1 MEWSALNEKRRSVN
15 FFDPSVTITASD
27 LQKIYEAAKLAP
39 SSFNLQPWKVV
50 AVLSKEEKEKLRAVA
65 MNQPKVTEASAVL
78 VLFGNTQQFLESRDV
93 LDDWVNK
100 GYLKAEAVPQ
110 VTATMQRL
118 YGGERALG
126 YASRNVGLFA
136 MNFMFAALDQGW
148 DTHPMDGFD
157 VEGVQKLFG
166 LDPKYVPVMLIAI
179 GRKRPDV
186 TLLPRGMRRSFEE
199 VFILR

>member
-27 LQKIYEAAKLAP
+27 LQKIYDAAKLAP

-78 VLFGNTQQFLESRDV
+78 VLFGNTQQFLECQDV
-93 LDDWVNK
+93 LDDRVTK

-110 VTATMQRL
+110 VTAIMQQL

-136 MNFMFAALDQGW
+136 MNFMLAALDQGW

-179 GRKRPDV
+179 GRKRPDAP
-186 TLLPRGMRRSFEE
+186 LLPRGMRRSFEE

>member
-1 MEWSALNEKRRSVN
+1 MEWRALNEKRRSVN
-15 FFDPSVTITASD
+15 YFDPSVTITVSD

-78 VLFGNTQQFLESRDV
+78 VLFGNTRQFLESQDV
-93 LDDWVNK
+93 FDDRVAK
-100 GYLKAEAVPQ
+100 GYMKAEEVPRAV
-110 VTATMQRL
+110 AMAERL
-118 YGGERALG
+118 YAGDRAVG

-136 MNFMFAALDQGW
+136 MNLMFAALDQGW

-166 LDPKYVPVMLIAI
+166 LDPKYVPVMLLAI
-179 GRKRPDV
+179 GKKRPDAA
-186 TLLPRGMRRSFEE
+186 LLPRGMRRSFDE

>member
-1 MEWSALNEKRRSVN
+1 MEWRALNERRRSVN

-27 LQKIYEAAKLAP
+27 LEKIYEAAKLAP

-50 AVLSKEEKEKLRAVA
+50 AVISKEEKEKLRAVA

-78 VLFGNTQQFLESRDV
+78 VLSGNTQQFLESQDV
-93 LDDWVNK
+93 FEDWVAK
-100 GYLKAEAVPQ
+100 GYMKAEALPQ
-110 VTATMQRL
+110 AMAAAERL
-118 YGGERALG
+118 YGGDRALG

-136 MNFMFAALDQGW
+136 MNLMLAALDQGW

-157 VEGVQKLFG
+157 VEGVRNLMG
-166 LDPKYVPVMLIAI
+166 LDPKYVPIMLVAI
-179 GRKRPDV
+179 GKKRPDAA
-186 TLLPRGMRRSFEE
+186 LLPRGMRRSFEQ